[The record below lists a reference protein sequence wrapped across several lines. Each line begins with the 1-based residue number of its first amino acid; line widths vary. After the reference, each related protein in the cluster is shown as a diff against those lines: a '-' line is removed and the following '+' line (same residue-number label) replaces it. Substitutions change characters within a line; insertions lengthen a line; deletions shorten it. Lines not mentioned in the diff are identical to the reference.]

1 MHLSP
6 DVLPRPAQHYR
17 LPDLLH
23 NIRLFDLLELPLR
36 SGGKSLQTPDNWI
49 ARIQASHPALVV
61 PDRKAQTWACQQRWP
76 LGHGPLASGSH
87 SPVWLALPA
96 DCKSA
101 RCCARPGGQWAG

>member
-1 MHLSP
+1 M
-6 DVLPRPAQHYR
+6 
-17 LPDLLH
+17 H
-23 NIRLFDLLELPLR
+23 NIRLFDLLELHLR

-49 ARIQASHPALVV
+49 GRIQASHPALVV

-96 DCKSA
+96 DLQEHPTLRQTGRA
-101 RCCARPGGQWAG
+101 VGRMGGSEQLEG